1 MAFGINTK
9 NLTNAIAKNTAIRNT
24 TVAPTGAPRQVR
36 DGDYITTYAPSGAV
50 LSRVYSPVVRQTQ
63 TTNRSEAQVQRTSQA
78 NSAQNFINRYQT
90 PAPAQTTKGLFAGN
104 TSSGGGGTL
113 GQVQSAGATSMG
125 SPDTYGGGAIG
136 GSVNPASGSSSTGGS
151 GSSGYEDANS
161 GFTYT
166 GAMAGINDK
175 QADYMSANPLAIAA
189 KVFGIDMSN
198 NPTLAGLLSPVL
210 EAAQN
215 PYIGAVMNPSA
226 SVLPDQ
232 NNELNFAANLLK
244 QYTQPGGSFLSPT
257 AGLQGI
263 QQGMGNKGSI
273 LYDLLRTSTGEGA
286 AGAAAQFDLFNKIMA
301 PFLSMGTGA
310 WGSDLFN
317 AVGYGAYNDYTL
329 NQAATPGLPSQ
340 DFLEYLMSAMGMP
353 ASFK

>member
-136 GSVNPASGSSSTGGS
+136 GSVDPASGSSSTGGS

>member
-1 MAFGINTK
+1 
-9 NLTNAIAKNTAIRNT
+9 
-24 TVAPTGAPRQVR
+24 
-36 DGDYITTYAPSGAV
+36 
-50 LSRVYSPVVRQTQ
+50 
-63 TTNRSEAQVQRTSQA
+63 
-78 NSAQNFINRYQT
+78 
-90 PAPAQTTKGLFAGN
+90 
-104 TSSGGGGTL
+104 
-113 GQVQSAGATSMG
+113 MG

>member
-9 NLTNAIAKNTAIRNT
+9 NLNNAIAKNTAIRNT

-36 DGDYITTYAPSGAV
+36 QGDYIVTYAPSGAV
-50 LSRVYSPVVRQTQ
+50 LSRTYSPLMSPTQNQTAGTIRRDTTSALNAGRSQAASVQALQDRYQPNNQQ
-63 TTNRSEAQVQRTSQA
+63 TTR
-78 NSAQNFINRYQT
+78 
-90 PAPAQTTKGLFAGN
+90 GLFAGG
-104 TSSGGGGTL
+104 SSGGGS
-113 GQVQSAGATSMG
+113 QSVGAASVG
-125 SPDTYGGGAIG
+125 SPETYGGGG
-136 GSVNPASGSSSTGGS
+136 GMGSVNPASGSSSTGGS
-151 GSSGYEDANS
+151 GNSGYEDANS